1 MRFALRNQTKIKNA
15 IGEELFSE
23 LMETI
28 KETFTE
34 RCDTDI
40 MSMIDSAA
48 TPFPTLTIDGTDS
61 SFNFAVLYVTGR
73 MYDVLHLAFK
83 EIHCGF
89 GDKEE
94 VIPKINN

>member
-23 LMETI
+23 LMEAI

-40 MSMIDSAA
+40 LVLICKIILINYEIAMKYDCSDCYGD
-48 TPFPTLTIDGTDS
+48 FDTLII
-61 SFNFAVLYVTGR
+61 
-73 MYDVLHLAFK
+73 K
-83 EIHCGF
+83 
-89 GDKEE
+89 
-94 VIPKINN
+94 

>member
-1 MRFALRNQTKIKNA
+1 MRYALRNQAKIKNA
-15 IGEELFSE
+15 IGEELFAE
-23 LMETI
+23 LMEVT

-48 TPFPTLTIDGTDS
+48 TPFPILTIDGMDS
-61 SFNFAVLYVTGR
+61 SFNIAVFYVTGR

>member
-23 LMETI
+23 LMEAI

-48 TPFPTLTIDGTDS
+48 RI
-61 SFNFAVLYVTGR
+61 R
-73 MYDVLHLAFK
+73 M
-83 EIHCGF
+83 
-89 GDKEE
+89 
-94 VIPKINN
+94 